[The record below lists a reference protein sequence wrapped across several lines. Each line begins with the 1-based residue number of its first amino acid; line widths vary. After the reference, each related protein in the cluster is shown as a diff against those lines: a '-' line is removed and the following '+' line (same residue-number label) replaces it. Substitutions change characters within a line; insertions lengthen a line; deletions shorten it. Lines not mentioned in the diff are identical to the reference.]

1 MTKRIVF
8 VSLALVTLAVAG
20 LLFSSCSSTTS
31 TSSTTTSAPPAST
44 TGTIEPITL
53 TLTSFLPDIPPGA
66 NWHRLFI
73 QKVHDLSNGAMT
85 IQLTGPE
92 AFPAPDAPS
101 AVQRGAVDIASA
113 LGPFCSSLVP
123 GADSIGR
130 AEYSPM
136 QMRDPNSPSHG
147 AYQYYQDA
155 FAKVGIYFFGAS
167 VSSYPQVQTVIYLG
181 KEISTLDDLKGLKI
195 AATGG
200 SNKAFIDSLGAT
212 TVPIDFTD
220 YFTSMERGTVDG
232 YNIGIPGIQD
242 FSLTPVTKAMLDEPF
257 SSNGG
262 FWIMNMDKYN
272 SLSQAQKD
280 VINQAAIQS
289 EIEGAD
295 LFTQTVEKV
304 KSDIS
309 AAGVKI
315 IHLSP
320 ADSKAFYLAY
330 RNNMWADDIARLGD
344 IGQKLHDW
352 LVDPN
357 FPRAN

>member
-1 MTKRIVF
+1 MTKRLRF
-8 VSLALVTLAVAG
+8 VSLVLVAVVIAG
-20 LLFSSCSSTTS
+20 LLLAGCGEE
-31 TSSTTTSAPPAST
+31 TTTTTTMPPTQT
-44 TGTIEPITL
+44 TATTTIAPITL
-53 TLTSFLPDIPPGA
+53 TLTSFLPNIPPGS
-66 NWHRLFI
+66 NWHNLFI
-73 QKVHDLSNGAMT
+73 DNVKKYSNGAMT
-85 IQLTGPE
+85 IQLMGPE

-101 AVQRGAVDIASA
+101 AVQRGSVDIASA
-113 LGPFCSSLVP
+113 LGPFCDALVP
-123 GADSIGR
+123 GSNSVGR

-136 QMRDPNSPSHG
+136 QLRDPNHSSHP
-147 AYQYYQDA
+147 AFQYYVDS
-155 FAKVGIYFFGAS
+155 FAKVGVYYFGAS

-181 KEISTLDDLKGLKI
+181 REIDDLDDLKGLKI

-200 SNKAFIDSLGAT
+200 SNRSFIDSLGAT
-212 TVPIDFTD
+212 TIPVDFTD

-262 FWIMNMDKYN
+262 FWIMNLAKYN

-280 VINQAAIQS
+280 VINKAAIQS

-295 LFTQTVEKV
+295 LFTRTVEQV
-304 KSDIS
+304 KKDIS

-315 IHLSP
+315 IHLP
-320 ADSKAFYLAY
+320 ADDARTFYVAY
-330 RNNMWADDIARLGD
+330 RDNMWKEDIARWPD
-344 IGQKLHDW
+344 VAPKLQGW

-357 FPRAN
+357 FPRAK